1 MSYHLKPNEPIDQE
15 VKRIASEQV
24 NKSIAELTDTDL
36 DKHEKVHQFRK
47 RCKKI
52 RGLLRLVR
60 PALGDTYQVENR
72 WFRDKASEFS
82 EIRDAEVLLETSQS
96 LRKHA
101 HNEVPSTY
109 FHQIDALLR
118 ERQSVVMDEHE
129 GRLATT
135 LIKLSDELRSA
146 RERIEDWVLE
156 ETSFSAIQGGF
167 KKTYQRGC
175 HMLQDV
181 LEVGSDE
188 VWHEWRK
195 RTKYHGYHLRLL
207 RNLWKPVINA
217 RRDEIDELGE
227 LLGDDHDLA
236 VFEQTLHK
244 YHKQFSNTK
253 IIEKITCLCQ
263 KRRSQ
268 LQQRAI
274 PLGTLI
280 YAEKPKH
287 ICRRLKIY
295 WEVVSK
301 PET

>member
-1 MSYHLKPNEPIDQE
+1 M
-15 VKRIASEQV
+15 
-24 NKSIAELTDTDL
+24 
-36 DKHEKVHQFRK
+36 
-47 RCKKI
+47 
-52 RGLLRLVR
+52 VR
-60 PALGDTYQVENR
+60 PALGDTYQVENT
-72 WFRDKASEFS
+72 WYRDKASEFQKFVMLKS
-82 EIRDAEVLLETSQS
+82 CSKL
-96 LRKHA
+96 
-101 HNEVPSTY
+101 PSHCGNMHTKKFLPPI

-129 GRLATT
+129 GRLTTT
-135 LIKLSDELRSA
+135 LIKLSDEFRSA

-188 VWHEWRK
+188 AWHEWRK

-217 RRDEIDELGE
+217 RRDEIDELAD

-236 VFEQTLHK
+236 VFEQTLLK
-244 YHKQFSNTK
+244 YQKQFANTK
-253 IIEKITCLCQ
+253 IIEKITCLC
-263 KRRSQ
+263 RNASIQ

-287 ICRRLKIY
+287 ICRRLKLY

-301 PET
+301 SET